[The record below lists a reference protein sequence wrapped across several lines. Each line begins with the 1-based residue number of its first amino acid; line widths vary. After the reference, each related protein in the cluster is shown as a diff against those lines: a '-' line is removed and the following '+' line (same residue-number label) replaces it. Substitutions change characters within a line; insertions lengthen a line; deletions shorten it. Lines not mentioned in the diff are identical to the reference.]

1 LAVPAT
7 PFLLPDLY
15 PTRGTIRHFSAFNYI
30 TVHTRHEEDTVIRK
44 GFTIENPFSHAHVT
58 VLEAEASLPI
68 FAQDVLAGAL
78 GTLGKALGFNAVRH
92 KYLE

>member
-1 LAVPAT
+1 M
-7 PFLLPDLY
+7 
-15 PTRGTIRHFSAFNYI
+15 
-30 TVHTRHEEDTVIRK
+30 IRK
-44 GFTIENPFSHAHVT
+44 GFTIVNPFSHAHVT